1 MNGPKKGKTIFAQA
15 SILKRAA
22 AFAIDLLI
30 INLMILFPFDS
41 VFQKIAPSD
50 SFSEAFEFLSSNAD
64 SASIKVIIMS
74 ASIVTLLY
82 FVVFEKKLKQT
93 PGKMLFRL
101 YVEAQGKDLK
111 YSKRT
116 KFPNDYAFAISGVDK
131 QIKHDYLLTPSYWQ
145 LFVRSMFLMP
155 WFPFTLLWL
164 IDPIVMLFTKENQ
177 RLSEIL
183 SRTKVVEEYK
193 V

>member
-1 MNGPKKGKTIFAQA
+1 MNSLKKGNVIFAQA

-22 AFAIDLLI
+22 AFAIDILI
-30 INLMILFPFDS
+30 INIMILFPFDS
-41 VFQKIAPSD
+41 IFQNIMPSG
-50 SFSEAFEFLSSNAD
+50 SFSETFEFLSSNAD
-64 SASIKVIIMS
+64 SASIKAIIMS
-74 ASIVTLLY
+74 ASIVTILY
-82 FVVFEKKLKQT
+82 FVIFEKKLKQT
-93 PGKMLFRL
+93 PGKMLFNL
-101 YVEAQGKDLK
+101 YVGGQGKDLK
-111 YSKRT
+111 
-116 KFPNDYAFAISGVDK
+116 
-131 QIKHDYLLTPSYWQ
+131 YWQ

-155 WFPFTLLWL
+155 WFPFVLLWF

>member
-1 MNGPKKGKTIFAQA
+1 MNFQNKKTVFAQA

-22 AFAIDLLI
+22 AFAIDILI
-30 INLMILFPFDS
+30 INVIILFPFDS
-41 VFQKIAPSD
+41 VFQKIVPAD
-50 SFSEAFEFLSSNAD
+50 SFSETFEFLSGNAD
-64 SASIKVIIMS
+64 STPIKAIITS
-74 ASIVTLLY
+74 ASIVTILY
-82 FVVFEKKLKQT
+82 FVIFEKKLRQT
-93 PGKMLFRL
+93 PGKMLFKL

-116 KFPNDYAFAISGVDK
+116 KFPNDYAFAISGVNK

-155 WFPFTLLWL
+155 LFPFVLLWL

-183 SRTKVVEEYK
+183 SRTKVVESYN

>member
-1 MNGPKKGKTIFAQA
+1 MRGKTIFAQA

-30 INLMILFPFDS
+30 INMAILFPFDS
-41 VFQKIAPSD
+41 VFQKIVPSD
-50 SFSEAFEFLSSNAD
+50 SFSEAFEFLSNNAD
-64 SASIKVIIMS
+64 SASIKAIIIS

-82 FVVFEKKLKQT
+82 FVIFEKKLKQT
-93 PGKMLFRL
+93 PGKMLFKL

-116 KFPNDYAFAISGVDK
+116 KFSNDYAFAISGVNK

-155 WFPFTLLWL
+155 LFPFVLLWF

-183 SRTKVVEEYK
+183 SRTKVIEEYK